1 MKSHKETALFFT
13 DLQFSETIVRF
24 LLLLTSGVVRILI
37 RFETLVPRGKRKG
50 GGVAIVH
57 SNAIKL
63 KPTPQHTAYTHFE
76 FMTRTVSANNH
87 HFHLCVVYRPPPSKG
102 NQYKTSTFFEEWSE
116 FLDNFVIT
124 QGELLITGDL
134 NFHLDDSND
143 IYSRKLI
150 IREIIQVNST
160 IFPKSYRTAY
170 LRRFCNAQ
178 FSQYSKMITSRFSV
192 NSA

>member
-1 MKSHKETALFFT
+1 VKNKAVSLCDFILSNQIDLFAITETWLVDELDKFV
-13 DLQFSETIVRF
+13 LSELVPN
-24 LLLLTSGVVRILI
+24 GYDVQH
-37 RFETLVPRGKRKG
+37 VPRGKRKG

-116 FLDNFVIT
+116 FLNNFVIT

-134 NFHLDDSND
+134 NFHLEFLYNMLELVRLKSLQDFVKEQN
-143 IYSRKLI
+143 LI
-150 IREIIQVNST
+150 NH
-160 IFPKSYRTAY
+160 
-170 LRRFCNAQ
+170 
-178 FSQYSKMITSRFSV
+178 
-192 NSA
+192 